1 VFTNNISQIIIPRG
15 KNSKSNTALM
25 VIKLE
30 LCIKYP
36 VKVPPTT
43 DHEAP
48 EGE

>member
-1 VFTNNISQIIIPRG
+1 
-15 KNSKSNTALM
+15 M

-36 VKVPPTT
+36 VKVPPAI